1 MNQNNELQQLVL
13 SAQVV
18 VLRYLLATKAV
29 PERALSMEL
38 SITTCNERVIG
49 TLSFPPQPLLG
60 ENHMITPILA
70 EIVQGVANQTKV
82 FCILEKTG
90 ISNFLLLRGFSK
102 LEKFQ
107 NTNMK
112 IDNLFEQ

>member
-1 MNQNNELQQLVL
+1 
-13 SAQVV
+13 
-18 VLRYLLATKAV
+18 
-29 PERALSMEL
+29 
-38 SITTCNERVIG
+38 
-49 TLSFPPQPLLG
+49 
-60 ENHMITPILA
+60 MITPILA

>member
-1 MNQNNELQQLVL
+1 MEIL
-13 SAQVV
+13 SDEYTVV
-18 VLRYLLATKAV
+18 CIILNY
-29 PERALSMEL
+29 M
-38 SITTCNERVIG
+38 SIMT
-49 TLSFPPQPLLG
+49 
-60 ENHMITPILA
+60 
-70 EIVQGVANQTKV
+70 EIVQGVANQNEV

-112 IDNLFEQ
+112 IDKLFEHW

>member
-1 MNQNNELQQLVL
+1 
-13 SAQVV
+13 
-18 VLRYLLATKAV
+18 
-29 PERALSMEL
+29 
-38 SITTCNERVIG
+38 
-49 TLSFPPQPLLG
+49 
-60 ENHMITPILA
+60 MITPIMT
-70 EIVQGVANQTKV
+70 EIVQGVANQNEV